1 MGTLSPLRYAS
12 AGAAAALQ
20 TALLVN
26 GTGLPPVPATGDAVI
41 MLLGALLTA
50 GSAPEAG
57 TMGTTGV
64 IPTSVDP

>member
-1 MGTLSPLRYAS
+1 MGTLSPLRYAN

-26 GTGLPPVPATGDAVI
+26 GTGLPPVPATGDAVA
-41 MLLGALLTA
+41 GALLTTGTA
-50 GSAPEAG
+50 VETG

-64 IPTSVDP
+64 IPMSVDP